1 VTEPR
6 DPDAARP
13 KVREMARASIQRGD
27 PLGWFE
33 RLYAQAHGNAA
44 EIPWGDQVP
53 NPNLI
58 EWLGN
63 NRVAGGG
70 RTAAVVGCGLGDDA
84 EALAAAG
91 FAVTGFDLA
100 PSAITWCRRR
110 FSDSPVVYQVA
121 DLLHPPAA
129 WGPGFDFVYEGYTL
143 QAVPPDVRQAML
155 APLAGL
161 VRPGG
166 SLLIVARGRE
176 EADPKG
182 DLPWPLTRAELD
194 PLLAAG
200 LTVVRFEDYLD
211 REDPPKRRFRIE
223 YRKNG

>member
-1 VTEPR
+1 MTKPL

-13 KVREMARASIQRGD
+13 KVRAMARESIRRGD

-33 RLYAQAHGNAA
+33 RLYAGAGGNAG

-58 EWLGN
+58 EWLGT
-63 NRVAGGG
+63 NRVAGGD

-100 PSAITWCRRR
+100 PSAIAWCRRR
-110 FSDSPVVYQVA
+110 FPGSPVAYEVA
-121 DLLHPPAA
+121 DLLHLPTTWAT
-129 WGPGFDFVYEGYTL
+129 GFDFVYEGYTL
-143 QAVPPDVRQAML
+143 QAVPPEVRRAML

-161 VRPGG
+161 VRLGG

-176 EADPKG
+176 ETDPTG
-182 DLPWPLTRAELD
+182 DLPWPLTKAELA
-194 PLLAAG
+194 PLEAAG
-200 LTVVRFEDYLD
+200 LRVIRFEDYLD
-211 REDPPKRRFRIE
+211 REAPPKRRFRIE
-223 YRKNG
+223 YRRPA